1 MIHSKNPFR
10 CCLLALALLMG
21 IVNAPSVAAVDEPG
35 ALPAT
40 RPDAEGKA
48 TRVSVGIF
56 VVDISEIDDAKQTFK
71 ADVYVKISWK
81 DPRLAGSEVHRSI
94 PLNKVWHPP
103 FQILNRRTLDR
114 LLPEV
119 VSVDQNGTVTY
130 DQRLQ
135 GAFAVPLDLRNFPLD
150 EQVLAFR
157 VVTPGHSPA
166 EVELV
171 PDDRSGRA
179 EHFTI
184 MEWTIG
190 PTTNKAEPFVVP
202 DRRDLA
208 GFTCMLPAH
217 RLAEAYVYAFVIP
230 LTFIVC
236 MSWATFWMAPDQL
249 GPRQGIAV
257 TSMLTVIAYRFVVT
271 NQLPRVAYLT
281 RFDYLMLGCTTLV
294 FLALVQVVAAHAMLT
309 KAHPERARKL
319 DLWSRGLFPALFLA
333 LILGVACF

>member
-1 MIHSKNPFR
+1 MIRLQNTLQI
-10 CCLLALALLMG
+10 CCLALTLLTG
-21 IVNAPSVAAVDEPG
+21 IADAPSVAAADEPG
-35 ALPAT
+35 ALAAT
-40 RPDAEGKA
+40 RPDAEGKP

-56 VVDISEIDDAKQTFK
+56 VVDIPEIDDAKQTFK
-71 ADVYVKISWK
+71 ADLYVKISWK
-81 DPRLAGSEVHRSI
+81 DPRLASSEVHRSI

-103 FQILNRRTLDR
+103 FQILNVRTLDR

-119 VSVDQNGTVTY
+119 VRVDQNGTVTY
-130 DQRLQ
+130 DQRFQ
-135 GAFAVPLDLRNFPLD
+135 GTFAVPLNLRNFPLD
-150 EQVLAFR
+150 EQVLAFPI
-157 VVTPGHSPA
+157 VTPGHSPA

-217 RLAEAYVYAFVIP
+217 RLAEAYVYSFVIP

-236 MSWATFWMAPDQL
+236 MSWAAFWMAPDQL

-257 TSMLTVIAYRFVVT
+257 TSMLTIIAYRFVVT

-281 RFDYLMLGCTTLV
+281 RFDYLLLGCTTLV
-294 FLALVQVVAAHAMLT
+294 FLVLVQVVAVHAMMT
-309 KAHPERARKL
+309 KGLPERARKL
-319 DLWSRGLFPALFLA
+319 DLWARGVFPSLFLA
-333 LILGVACF
+333 LLLVFRVF